1 MTDTGC
7 QSVAWKGGASEES
20 AGRWASV
27 QTQLLGKQSEL
38 TMSSALQQ
46 GSQKSWIE
54 EREAIVKNETLNW
67 AIAACLHI
75 NTEEK

>member
-20 AGRWASV
+20 AGRWTSV
-27 QTQLLGKQSEL
+27 QRQLLGKQSEL

-46 GSQKSWIE
+46 GSQKTSWIE
-54 EREAIVKNETLNW
+54 EHEEIVKNETLN
-67 AIAACLHI
+67 
-75 NTEEK
+75 